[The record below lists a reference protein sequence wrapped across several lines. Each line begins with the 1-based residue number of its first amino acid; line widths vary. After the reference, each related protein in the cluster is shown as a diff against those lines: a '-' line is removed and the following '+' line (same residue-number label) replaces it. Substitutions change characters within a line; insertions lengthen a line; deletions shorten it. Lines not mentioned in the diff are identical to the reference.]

1 MVDNPNQIVYNKIEH
16 EECSNLTTRAKA
28 QKGN

>member
-1 MVDNPNQIVYNKIEH
+1 MVDKPNQSVYNKIEH